1 MIVAA
6 LGLTVLDIVILD
18 DNNKYIFTSVKGA
31 GGGSSSLGRGSRAN
45 ANSEALEI

>member
-6 LGLTVLDIVILD
+6 LGLTVLDIVIL